1 MQKTTSSPSHNQFYS
16 KQEKEPRL
24 NLDSKLSLH
33 GVLIRGRETSGLKQ
47 VNLSY
52 AIPPLPHPPPP
63 TRAHSRA
70 VIQVHMP
77 EIT

>member
-1 MQKTTSSPSHNQFYS
+1 MQKTKSSPSHNQFYS

-24 NLDSKLSLH
+24 NLVSKLSLH
-33 GVLIRGRETSGLKQ
+33 GVLNRGRATSGLKQ
-47 VNLSY
+47 VNLLPY
-52 AIPPLPHPPPP
+52 PIPTP

-70 VIQVHMP
+70 VIHVHMP